1 MSLRPMTFARQPILA
16 ADGTVFAYELLYRG
30 IRLAAQDAGTTMS
43 ARVLCEAL
51 GAVGFQNLAGAA
63 RVFVNFDQAL
73 LETNMAGLLPPG
85 QGVVEILETVEPT
98 PQVFKTLTEL
108 RRRGIGIAM
117 DDFLFQPNAVPFLPH
132 VDFVKIDVLAA
143 AGQIDSVAHQL
154 EHLHVPLIAE
164 KVETHEQFKSCR
176 ELGFTYFQ
184 GYFFTRPQELTARR
198 ISASEIAVVALIA
211 ELQKPQTEAAEIAE
225 KIGADLALV
234 HQILKL
240 ANSAAYRRTRAVSSI
255 EDAVI
260 LLGQEVIRQWAS
272 LLLLSRLGNRK
283 PLELLAVALIRGR
296 MCQALAVTDRRF
308 GSGELLTVGLLS
320 VLDALLD
327 RPMDALVA
335 ELPLSQ
341 SLRDALCGHVSCP
354 MRDILCRVIAYES
367 GNWSGL
373 GPLTAAEQV
382 TLTDAFIGAAQFA
395 RAALGEAAPH

>member
-198 ISASEIAVVALIA
+198 ISAS
-211 ELQKPQTEAAEIAE
+211 
-225 KIGADLALV
+225 DLALV

>member
-154 EHLHVPLIAE
+154 EHNSKAAASWVSP
-164 KVETHEQFKSCR
+164 TFR
-176 ELGFTYFQ
+176 D
-184 GYFFTRPQELTARR
+184 
-198 ISASEIAVVALIA
+198 IS
-211 ELQKPQTEAAEIAE
+211 
-225 KIGADLALV
+225 
-234 HQILKL
+234 
-240 ANSAAYRRTRAVSSI
+240 
-255 EDAVI
+255 
-260 LLGQEVIRQWAS
+260 
-272 LLLLSRLGNRK
+272 
-283 PLELLAVALIRGR
+283 
-296 MCQALAVTDRRF
+296 
-308 GSGELLTVGLLS
+308 
-320 VLDALLD
+320 LLD
-327 RPMDALVA
+327 RK
-335 ELPLSQ
+335 
-341 SLRDALCGHVSCP
+341 
-354 MRDILCRVIAYES
+354 
-367 GNWSGL
+367 N
-373 GPLTAAEQV
+373 
-382 TLTDAFIGAAQFA
+382 
-395 RAALGEAAPH
+395 